1 MWREMAKGLVLAA
14 VLSGLCPSTQA
25 NTTAA
30 PIAQADLAMPPTELD
45 PAPAKVRMALLLPL
59 RSETLGPAAD
69 ALRAGFMAAYAHEME
84 GVAINLIETDDTAPG
99 LIAGYADAAA
109 HNDIVIGP
117 LSRRGVTLIARGDVV
132 RKPTIALT
140 QPDLAGEVELV
151 LPPQLLIISLSI
163 EDEARQIATAA
174 WADQKMPKALVVST
188 NVAWQRRAAKAF
200 AAQWQRLGQEPQS
213 IELGVI
219 GGYLSGNSLEQLR
232 KRIQNDRP
240 GLVFVALDAAQARQL
255 RSAIGNDIALYGTS
269 QLNPLARPD
278 WVGAEPIPELNGA
291 QLLDIP
297 WQLQPDHPAVMIYP
311 HPVSSAERKYSAD
324 LERLYALG
332 IDAYRVAREI
342 AARHSNFDI
351 DGVTGKLTISFGTGP
366 ARFERIEQQAVYQ
379 DGAVVPLMSAERR
392 Q

>member
-30 PIAQADLAMPPTELD
+30 LIAQAGLAT
-45 PAPAKVRMALLLPL
+45 PAAEPVPAKVRMALLLPL

-69 ALRAGFMAAYAHEME
+69 ALRAGFMAAYAHEMG
-84 GVAINLIETDDTAPG
+84 GVAVNLVETDDTTQG
-99 LIAGYADAAA
+99 LLTGYADAAA

-117 LSRRGVTLIARGDVV
+117 LSRSGVTLIARGDVV
-132 RKPTIALT
+132 RKPTIALS
-140 QPDLAGEVELV
+140 QPDVGGDVELV
-151 LPPQLLIISLSI
+151 LPPQMLIISLSI
-163 EDEARQIATAA
+163 EDEARQIATVA

-219 GGYLSGNSLEQLR
+219 GGYLSGNSLDQLR
-232 KRIQNDRP
+232 KRIQIDKP
-240 GLVFVALDAAQARQL
+240 GQVFVALDAAQARQL

-269 QLNPLARPD
+269 QLNPLTRPD

-311 HPVSSAERKYSAD
+311 HPVPNAERKYSAD

-332 IDAYRVAREI
+332 IDAYRIAREI

-351 DGVTGKLTISFGTGP
+351 DGVTGKLTVSFGAGP
-366 ARFERIEQQAVYQ
+366 ARFERIEQQAIYQ
-379 DGAVVPLMSAERR
+379 DGTVVPLMSADRR